1 MKTYILVIVCILLF
15 IGCITYQPVASM
27 TDLQLE
33 NEHYRLQVKQT
44 KLKRALRYGRPY
56 NRSIMIRG
64 TTAHKRATLTF
75 KKGENRMRDV
85 ENEILRRQHISNK
98 KNELKHQDT

>member
-1 MKTYILVIVCILLF
+1 MKTYILVIVCLLLF

-44 KLKRALRYGRPY
+44 KLKRALRYR
-56 NRSIMIRG
+56 IIRG
-64 TTAHKRATLTF
+64 TTAHKRTTLILR
-75 KKGENRMRDV
+75 KVKNRRLDV
-85 ENEILRRQHISNK
+85 EGEILKRLEKDLLSM
-98 KNELKHQDT
+98 